1 MNLSGDVCASLA
13 SQLNP
18 LPPCL
23 CFRPSSILLSCGIP
37 YDVAQNALRLS
48 VGRDT
53 TRADVDVV
61 VQDLVQAVAQLGED
75 QAS

>member
-1 MNLSGDVCASLA
+1 MLCVHFFGLPVKPS
-13 SQLNP
+13 
-18 LPPCL
+18 PPCL

-37 YDVAQNALRLS
+37 YEVAQNALRLS

-53 TRADVDVV
+53 TRADVDLV

-75 QAS
+75 GAS